1 MTNQTAA
8 GSTPVVDGTGVRFTL
23 FHDTRGPVVVE
34 VARSTLRRIF
44 QARSDA
50 PDDLLDAYVNHQA
63 RIHQVATGKVPRD
76 GMLLLSDGDFSE
88 TPLHTDAP
96 HRSTH
101 HAAD

>member
-8 GSTPVVDGTGVRFTL
+8 GNTPVVDGTGVRFTL

-34 VARSTLRRIF
+34 IARSTLRRIF

-63 RIHQVATGKVPRD
+63 RIHQVATVKVPSD
-76 GMLLLSDGDFSE
+76 GMLLLADGDF
-88 TPLHTDAP
+88 A
-96 HRSTH
+96 STLPNPSH
-101 HAAD
+101 S